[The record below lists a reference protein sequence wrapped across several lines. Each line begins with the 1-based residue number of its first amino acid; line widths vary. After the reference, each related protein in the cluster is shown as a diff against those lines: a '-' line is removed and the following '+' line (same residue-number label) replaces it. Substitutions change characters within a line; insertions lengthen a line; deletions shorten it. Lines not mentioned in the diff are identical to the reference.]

1 MAPFSRIDQ
10 LKACLDAHRPL
21 PAATLASLR
30 EDLMLRWTY
39 HSNAIEGNTLTL
51 NETKVVLEGIT
62 IGGKSLREH
71 FEVINH
77 RDAILYVEDLV
88 RSQAALSE
96 WQIRNLHQLVLKNI
110 DNTQAGCYRTVEVKI
125 AGARHDPP
133 PHYRVAEQM
142 ADFLGWH
149 QHMAG
154 SLHPVARAAAVHTR
168 LVLIHPFIDGNGR
181 TARLLLNLELL
192 KSGYW
197 PVVLPGEARLRYYEA
212 LDVAWDTDQSGD
224 LMPITALIAEY
235 LEQELDKLVAFL
247 TGVRVTR

>member
-1 MAPFSRIDQ
+1 MKFTRIDQ
-10 LKACLDAHRPL
+10 LKARLDAGRPL

-30 EDLMLRWTY
+30 EDLILRWTY

-77 RDAILYVEDLV
+77 KDAILYVEDIE
-88 RSQAALSE
+88 RGQEALSE
-96 WQIRNLHQLVLKNI
+96 WQIKNLHQLVLKNV
-110 DNTQAGCYRTVEVKI
+110 DHEQAGRYRSVDVKI
-125 AGARHDPP
+125 AGARHSPP

-142 ADFLGWH
+142 AEFLRWYH
-149 QHMAG
+149 AAAG
-154 SLHPVARAAAVHTR
+154 SLHPVVRAAEVHTR
-168 LVLIHPFIDGNGR
+168 FVLIHPFMDGNGR

-197 PVVLPGEARLRYYEA
+197 PVVLPVEARLRYYEA
-212 LDVAWDTDQSGD
+212 LDAAWDNDPPGD
-224 LMPITALIAEY
+224 LTPITHLVAEY
-235 LEQELDKLVAFL
+235 VEQGLGELVAFL
-247 TGVRVTR
+247 NGVRR